1 MKLMTKKLGEICI
14 IESGGTP
21 ARSERTFWED
31 GSIPWVKIRDING
44 KYLDKTE
51 ENITQLGLNNSSAKI
66 FKKGTILYTIFATL
80 GSTCILNIDATTNQ
94 AIAGISIK
102 EENRNSIDVDFLYYF
117 LSSTKDMILRIGR
130 GVAQNNINLRILKNI
145 EVPIPTID
153 VQRDIVRVL
162 SSLEALIGYRRKQLE
177 LFDNLVKSRF
187 IELFGDPINNEKGW
201 EKKSLLQMGTLK
213 NGMNFHSNDK
223 GIQINCLGVGNFKNH
238 SIISDTSL
246 LPKISLIQMPS
257 DEYLLKNED
266 IVFVRSNGNKA
277 LVGRSLIVYP
287 AEIPTTFSGFCI
299 RYRLNI
305 NNMDV
310 NYLLY
315 VLKNDGVRQ
324 KLLGKGSNIQNLN
337 QHILGMLT
345 IPVPPLELQRYFARF
360 ILQVDKSKLAIQKSL
375 DELETLK
382 KSLMQEYFG

>member
-1 MKLMTKKLGEICI
+1 MNNSVQLGAYISEYNVRNKNKNDLPVFSVTNSQGFCQQYFKKVVASQDQSTYKIVPKNYFAYNPSRINVGSIDWQRNEEQVIVSPLYVVFKTSEQLNNQYLYYYLKSDVALTYIRNLGQGSVRDNLKFSELQKIPLKLYVLEKQERIAKKLDLISVL
-14 IESGGTP
+14 IE
-21 ARSERTFWED
+21 
-31 GSIPWVKIRDING
+31 K
-44 KYLDKTE
+44 
-51 ENITQLGLNNSSAKI
+51 
-66 FKKGTILYTIFATL
+66 
-80 GSTCILNIDATTNQ
+80 
-94 AIAGISIK
+94 
-102 EENRNSIDVDFLYYF
+102 
-117 LSSTKDMILRIGR
+117 
-130 GVAQNNINLRILKNI
+130 
-145 EVPIPTID
+145 
-153 VQRDIVRVL
+153 
-162 SSLEALIGYRRKQLE
+162 RKQQLKK
-177 LFDNLVKSRF
+177 FDDLVKSRF